1 MKYGLLIIILVIA
14 ALDSAA
20 QTDSTMPAKDSL
32 ATPRAGAIAS
42 IIAGG
47 NVSII
52 SMDLEKLIY
61 LKPFL
66 ILGGGIGM
74 GITGN
79 FTPFNEEPDQA
90 YFTLPLH
97 LTCNFGKGRNFVELG
112 FGGTL
117 LAGGGETYYPVY
129 PMLGYR
135 LLPLKRR
142 KFSFRAWFYYPF
154 GQEVPDVLT
163 GGFGAGFGISL

>member
-1 MKYGLLIIILVIA
+1 MIP
-14 ALDSAA
+14 AA
-20 QTDSTMPAKDSL
+20 QTDSTGHVKDFPVP
-32 ATPRAGAIAS
+32 PRAEAIAS
-42 IIAGG
+42 IIVGG

-52 SMDLEKLIY
+52 SLDLEKLIY

-66 ILGGGIGM
+66 VLGGGIGM
-74 GITGN
+74 GITGT

-90 YFTLPLH
+90 YFTLPVH
-97 LTCNFGKGRNFVELG
+97 LTGNFGKGRSFAEMG

-135 LLPLKRR
+135 LLPLQNR

-154 GQEVPDVLT
+154 GQELPDVLT
-163 GGFGAGFGISL
+163 GGFGASFGISL